1 MLNRTG
7 SGSPRGAFEITIY
20 TAAVAVVAQ
29 SFSEPVAIAS
39 RLLTALFFNQR
50 TRNYA
55 MLGSLD
61 LFGGGGDYGRRRQ

>member
-7 SGSPRGAFEITIY
+7 SGSPRTAFEITIY
-20 TAAVAVVAQ
+20 TAAVVAQ

-39 RLLTALFFNQR
+39 RLLTALFSYQR